1 MMLRMLHLLLA
12 LTFASAGAVAAQPVD
27 PAQQPARADKDADES
42 GWMALARRWFD
53 TGDTVPRFTIVFG
66 GIKPGSGA
74 ALGPA
79 VGYSFRDGSFVQAQA
94 EYSIHH
100 YKLLQTRFQSRSFGA
115 MHATIS
121 SRVRWQDAPRLALY
135 EIGSDSP
142 NARALYGE
150 RKTEYS
156 AAVTL
161 RPTSLARVAA
171 GLGYEQFTVD
181 SGRTNP
187 SEDES
192 LSFIP
197 RLPGLATEPHFV
209 HVFVA
214 GGLDTRPSGDF
225 SRRGSQLNAAIHGF
239 TDRSDTG
246 FSFSQFL
253 LEGEHL
259 VPVAH
264 DRGALALAGNLWTST
279 GTNVPFFLMPTL
291 GGGDYLRG
299 FRTYRFRD
307 RDAAV
312 LTAQFQWGVHE
323 YADAVAFVDAGIVA
337 PRLSSIRVSAIPV
350 TQGLGVRVHT
360 PKKTVFRLDLA
371 RSVEGLQLLI
381 GFSSRASAIF

>member
-1 MMLRMLHLLLA
+1 MLHLLVG
-12 LTFASAGAVAAQPVD
+12 LTFASAGVAVA
-27 PAQQPARADKDADES
+27 QPADLPQQRASVDKDADES

-53 TGDTVPRFTIVFG
+53 TGDTVARFTIVFG

-115 MHATIS
+115 MRAIVS

-135 EIGSDSP
+135 EVGPDSP
-142 NARALYGE
+142 NGRALYGE

-161 RPTSLARVAA
+161 RPTPITRAA
-171 GLGYEQFTVD
+171 GGLGYERFTVD
-181 SGRTNP
+181 SGRADP
-187 SEDES
+187 SEEES
-192 LSFIP
+192 LPVVP
-197 RLPGLATEPHFV
+197 RLQGLATEPHFV
-209 HVFVA
+209 HLFVA
-214 GGLDTRPSGDF
+214 GGLDTRPSGDL
-225 SRRGSQLNAAIHGF
+225 SRRGSQFSAAIHGF
-239 TDRSDTG
+239 SDRSHTG
-246 FSFSQFL
+246 FSFAQFA

-264 DRGALALAGNLWTST
+264 ERGALSLAANLWTSR

-307 RDAAV
+307 RDAAE

-323 YADAVAFVDAGIVA
+323 YADAVAFVDAGTVA
-337 PRLSSIRVSAIPV
+337 PRLSAIRMSAIPV
-350 TQGLGVRVHT
+350 TQGVGIRVHT

-381 GFSSRASAIF
+381 GFSSRGSAIF